1 MILLNHFSDAVQ
13 LPYDIM
19 IYSTHAY
26 IEPAPDAVGMQIEF
40 ISTVKIKVK
49 LLFLVSNVCRPQG
62 LYKTA
67 IDHCYR
73 FAPIC
78 NILLLGCIHSVLWI
92 FAMAKC
98 LLLT

>member
-49 LLFLVSNVCRPQG
+49 LLFLVSNVCRPRSVQD
-62 LYKTA
+62 
-67 IDHCYR
+67 IYR
-73 FAPIC
+73 PLLSIC
-78 NILLLGCIHSVLWI
+78 TYL
-92 FAMAKC
+92 
-98 LLLT
+98 

>member
-26 IEPAPDAVGMQIEF
+26 IEPAPDVQTEF

-49 LLFLVSNVCRPQG
+49 LLFLVSNVCRP
-62 LYKTA
+62 
-67 IDHCYR
+67 
-73 FAPIC
+73 
-78 NILLLGCIHSVLWI
+78 GCMHVI
-92 FAMAKC
+92 
-98 LLLT
+98 